1 MPSLFDKNIDNN
13 DNKMLTAQPVDS
25 RVENMQGISGL
36 TRTCPSLLLSSSFS
50 FRVISFSLFQIHFFS
65 FLDAL
70 ASLDLKLSVSGSV
83 INSPFSRINFSSI
96 KSTGLSELFS
106 SLLSILLSSC
116 GPASQLLPD
125 IFTLRAIPFYPSLS
139 FSSSFSFS
147 VIAFSFILNH
157 FYFAAFFSWKSLSLS
172 S

>member
-1 MPSLFDKNIDNN
+1 MPSLFDNNINNN
-13 DNKMLTAQPVDS
+13 DNKMLTAQSVDS

-83 INSPFSRINFSSI
+83 INSPFSSI
-96 KSTGLSELFS
+96 KASASTGLSELFS

-157 FYFAAFFSWKSLSLS
+157 FYFSAFFTWKSLPLS